1 MTTTLHALMTRLSTG
16 IGQHPYA
23 TVALFFFGIGLLL
36 FWRPAPQSTAPRP
49 AVNLSPLTP
58 SDLERALVERYET
71 RFDALQTQ
79 VQAQQRQFEERQAEL
94 RTANDAL
101 HQSVERGLAE
111 LRQALS
117 TRPAMTAQPD
127 PTGPSPVPSF
137 RHVAPLPPQ
146 RPAQSV
152 PHRPHTLDVPSQDDD
167 EVDTRPTVQLPA
179 GSFVPSTLLTG
190 AYAPADQERPLPV
203 LIRVNAGFTGPNH
216 TRVPLQACLVVGKA
230 AADLGAE
237 RATIQT
243 ARLSCTL
250 PSGQVFEREVSGYVA
265 AHDGLFGVP
274 GTLVRHDAAKIGM
287 ASVTGFLSGAAQ
299 ALSRA
304 ESTTVFSPV
313 SGAAFSAVTGD
324 STRYAAYAGL
334 SETANQ
340 LARYYLHLA
349 NQITPA
355 IQIPAGVEVH
365 LVMNEGV
372 MIDGLY
378 ADDIASEPVRYAGT
392 AR

>member
-1 MTTTLHALMTRLSTG
+1 MTTTLHALMTRCSTW

-23 TVALFFFGIGLLL
+23 AVALCFFAIGMLL
-36 FWRPAPQSTAPRP
+36 FWHPAPSRTVPP
-49 AVNLSPLTP
+49 PTVNLSPLT
-58 SDLERALVERYET
+58 SRDLERALVERYET

-79 VQAQQRQFEERQAEL
+79 VQTQQRQFEDSQAEL
-94 RTANDAL
+94 RKAHEAL
-101 HQSVERGLAE
+101 QQSVERGLAE
-111 LRQALS
+111 LRQTLT
-117 TRPAMTAQPD
+117 TRPT
-127 PTGPSPVPSF
+127 PTMPTDTPGPVSVPSF
-137 RHVAPLPPQ
+137 RHIAPLSSQ
-146 RPAQSV
+146 RPASSV
-152 PHRPHTLDVPSQDDD
+152 SQRPRPSTGLPPDD
-167 EVDTRPTVQLPA
+167 EVETRPTVQLPA

-265 AHDGLFGVP
+265 AQDGLFGVP
-274 GTLVRHDAAKIGM
+274 GTLVRHDAAKIAM

-304 ESTTVFSPV
+304 ESTTVFSPL

-340 LARYYLHLA
+340 LARYYLQLA

-355 IQIPAGVEVH
+355 IQIPAGVAVH

-372 MIDGLY
+372 TIDGLY
-378 ADDIASEPVRYAGT
+378 ADESTSEPVRYAT